1 MAMKLW
7 AKVAISALVGVVTTI
22 LAGTSPVEDLE
33 FRVSDQF
40 SRLRGRQ
47 KPPPGVVVVALDEAS
62 YRELEISFDKPWP
75 RGLHA
80 QLLSKLKEM
89 GAKRVAFDVLFTGP
103 SSDAEA
109 DKKLTEAFASIP
121 SVIGVESSLRYV
133 SNQGGGY
140 FLEDFDRP
148 YEPFRKVAR
157 EALVGLSDKNGVIR
171 NFPAHRTEQE
181 GSYPFLSMAAAGIA
195 QNSSDSFPASRNL
208 IRYYGPGRSIPVLS
222 YWEVLQE
229 DLPSVRELIKDSIVF
244 VGLSLRSDTGGA
256 QKDSYQSPFGTPM
269 IFGVEVHATIVAN
282 VLANDWISRPSA
294 LTESAAQG
302 GLSALFAFLSLTVT
316 PVVLA
321 IAVGA
326 TVTLWL
332 VLAFVGLG
340 SGLFVA
346 GSATVLLL
354 LPSIVLASALVSY
367 ISARKAEQSLRSAFS
382 LYVSPEM
389 VPKLQTEGGALKL
402 GGEKMWLTAV
412 FTDIADFTSITEEM
426 PAERTSEM
434 LNAYFTEVMDVVFK
448 NQGTLLKFIGD
459 AIFAIWGAPIKIQ
472 NHAEQALKTAVAIQ
486 REVEKFNASQR
497 FPALKT
503 RIGVH
508 TGPMLVGNLGSSK
521 RFDYTAI
528 GDTVNL
534 TSRIEGLNKY
544 FGTTIL
550 FSEATR
556 KDAGGFAGGVYFARV
571 RVKGRK
577 EPVQLYTVFDPPLTA
592 EALDGWSAMFGSFC
606 RAEFAA
612 CKEQLERLSKL
623 DGRLKTAVGLYGG
636 HCDSFIASPPPLGWS
651 GELDFDAK

>member
-1 MAMKLW
+1 MKVW
-7 AKVAISALVGVVTTI
+7 GKVGIALLVGVVTT
-22 LAGTSPVEDLE
+22 LVAGTSPVEDLD
-33 FRVSDQF
+33 FRLSDQF

-62 YRELEISFDKPWP
+62 YRELKISFDKPWP
-75 RGLHA
+75 RSLHA
-80 QLLSKLKEM
+80 QLLARLKEM

-103 SSDAEA
+103 SADADA
-109 DKKLTEAFASIP
+109 DQRLTDAFSSIP
-121 SVIGVESSLRYV
+121 SVVGVESSLRYV

-157 EALVGLSDKNGVIR
+157 EALVGLSDRNGVIR
-171 NFPAHRTEQE
+171 NFPGHRSEQE
-181 GSYPFLSMAAAGIA
+181 QSYPFLSMAAAGLSTK
-195 QNSSDSFPASRNL
+195 SSDDFPASRNL
-208 IRYYGPGRSIPVLS
+208 IRYYGPGRTLPVLS

-229 DLPSVRELIKDSIVF
+229 DLPSVRDLIKDSVVF
-244 VGLSLRSDTGGA
+244 VGLALRSDTGGA
-256 QKDSYQSPFGTPM
+256 QKDSYQTPFGAPM

-282 VLANDWISRPSA
+282 ILAKDWIARSSA
-294 LTESAAQG
+294 LVETTVQG
-302 GLSALFAFLSLTVT
+302 AVSGLFAFLALTVT

-321 IAVGA
+321 VA
-326 TVTLWL
+326 TGTLVALWL
-332 VLAFVGLG
+332 IVAFVGLG
-340 SGLFVA
+340 SGIFIA
-346 GSATVLLL
+346 GAATMLVL
-354 LPSIVLASALVSY
+354 LPSIVLVSALVSY
-367 ISARKAEQSLRSAFS
+367 VSARKAEQSLRSAFS

-459 AIFAIWGAPIKIQ
+459 AIFAIWGAPIKIA
-472 NHAEQALKTAVAIQ
+472 NHAEQALQTAIAIQ
-486 REVEKFNASQR
+486 KEVEKFNASQR

-556 KDAGGFAGGVYFARV
+556 KDAGGFSGGVPFARV

-577 EPVQLYTVFDPPLTA
+577 EPVPLYTVFDPPLSP
-592 EALDGWSAMFGSFC
+592 EALSTWNGMFDSFC
-606 RAEFAA
+606 KAEFAN
-612 CKEQLERLSKL
+612 CKVKLATLAQL
-623 DGRLKTAVGLYGG
+623 DNRLKTAIEIYGG
-636 HCDSFIASPPPLGWS
+636 YCEQYLSVAPVQGWA
-651 GELDFDAK
+651 GELDFEHK